1 MDWRKREEKK
11 KTGALH
17 LPGRRDLLPTLG
29 LALQGTA
36 KLAAGVASALG
47 ATDERQLSLTI

>member
-1 MDWRKREEKK
+1 MRRREIGLEKK
-11 KTGALH
+11 KGALH

-36 KLAAGVASALG
+36 KLAAGVASTPQMSDNYL
-47 ATDERQLSLTI
+47 